1 MAGSLDN
8 LQQAT
13 AAPLH
18 RPQLLQHRR
27 RRPVRHGGGP
37 VSPPVPEPHNETA
50 IRELIGHGK
59 LLEGLLLGV
68 QSQVQTSLTQ
78 LAETNGRMERLEDR
92 IGRLERDGVTSDQLK
107 SLADTVAALARSVAD
122 KPSSDQ
128 LQAISATL
136 QGITETVTSLKS
148 SNDRRRGGTSAA
160 SNITNLSIAFLAMV
174 GTLLAAVAA
183 LRTWFDAD
191 RVPVM
196 PVPVPQTRPVDGAPQ
211 HYAVPPTAPAP

>member
-1 MAGSLDN
+1 MEALDR
-8 LQQAT
+8 LPQAT
-13 AAPLH
+13 PELLH
-18 RPQLLQHRR
+18 RPQQQQRR
-27 RRPVRHGGGP
+27 RWRHCHRGVPVMGTAGA
-37 VSPPVPEPHNETA
+37 EPNNETA

-92 IGRLERDGVTSDQLK
+92 IGRLERDGVTTDQLK

-122 KPSSDQ
+122 KPSSEQ
-128 LQAISATL
+128 LQAITTNL
-136 QGITETVTSLKS
+136 QGISETVGSLKS

-160 SNITNLSIAFLAMV
+160 SNITNLAIAFLAMV
-174 GTLLAAVAA
+174 GTVVAAVAA
-183 LRTWFDAD
+183 LKAWFDAD

-196 PVPVPQTRPVDGAPQ
+196 PVPVPQTRPVDGAQ
-211 HYAVPPTAPAP
+211 HHYAVPPAAPAR